1 VYHVWVIGIKQQKRL
16 DGLNSPV
23 IIMSRNRS
31 TDNQSSLLRLRIA
44 QEAARLIAR
53 KKVRNFHTA
62 RMRAMRWLSKGRL
75 SSADVPTQEEVM
87 KELDALSLSVDWNEQ
102 PLSPIEQAADSS
114 NHNVNQSEQ
123 WGVMFRPML
132 EALAGFQWDYETH
145 PEGDALYHSL
155 QVYKLGQEIHPYDEE
170 FLWACLLHDIGFVVD
185 PRIPREAAMRV
196 LQDRV
201 SERIE
206 FLVGEL
212 DYAHAYLQGTQLPKW
227 LRREESVDELIDL
240 AKCDRAGR
248 VSGAIVPTL
257 DEAITQLAE
266 MSSAFE

>member
-1 VYHVWVIGIKQQKRL
+1 
-16 DGLNSPV
+16 
-23 IIMSRNRS
+23 
-31 TDNQSSLLRLRIA
+31 
-44 QEAARLIAR
+44 
-53 KKVRNFHTA
+53 
-62 RMRAMRWLSKGRL
+62 MRWLSKGRL
-75 SSADVPTQEEVM
+75 SSAEVPTQEEVM
-87 KELDALSLSVDWNEQ
+87 KELDALSLSADWNEEPSFSFDQ
-102 PLSPIEQAADSS
+102 KAELSS
-114 NHNVNQSEQ
+114 HNENQSKQ
-123 WGVMFRPML
+123 WGAMFRPML

-155 QVYKLGQEIHPYDEE
+155 QVYKLGRELHPYDEE

-206 FLVGEL
+206 FLVSEL

-240 AKCDRAGR
+240 AKCDRDGR
-248 VSGAIVPTL
+248 VPGAVVPTL
-257 DEAITQLAE
+257 DEALSELAE
-266 MSSAFE
+266 MSSEFE

>member
-1 VYHVWVIGIKQQKRL
+1 
-16 DGLNSPV
+16 
-23 IIMSRNRS
+23 
-31 TDNQSSLLRLRIA
+31 
-44 QEAARLIAR
+44 
-53 KKVRNFHTA
+53 
-62 RMRAMRWLSKGRL
+62 MRWLSKGRL
-75 SSADVPTQEEVM
+75 SSTDVPTQEEVM
-87 KELDALSLSVDWNEQ
+87 KELDALSLSVDWNEEPSSLLDQ
-102 PLSPIEQAADSS
+102 NTALSGNNKNES
-114 NHNVNQSEQ
+114 NNVNESEQ

-155 QVYKLGQEIHPYDEE
+155 QVFKLGQEIHPYDEE

-212 DYAHAYLQGTQLPKW
+212 DYAHAYLKGVQLPKW

-240 AKCDRAGR
+240 AKCDRDAR
-248 VSGAIVPTL
+248 VSGAIVPSL
-257 DEAITQLAE
+257 DDAITQLAE

>member
-1 VYHVWVIGIKQQKRL
+1 MARYRHS
-16 DGLNSPV
+16 DG
-23 IIMSRNRS
+23 
-31 TDNQSSLLRLRIA
+31 QSSELRLRIA

-87 KELDALSLSVDWNEQ
+87 KELEALSLSTDWNEE
-102 PLSPIEQAADSS
+102 PSSLIEQEAESLQHD
-114 NHNVNQSEQ
+114 VNESEQ
-123 WGVMFRPML
+123 WGALFRPML

-155 QVYKLGQEIHPYDEE
+155 QVFKLGQEIHPYDEE

-212 DYAHAYLQGTQLPKW
+212 DYAHAYLKGIQLPRW

-240 AKCDRAGR
+240 ARCDRGGR
-248 VSGAIVPTL
+248 VSGVIVPSL
-257 DEAITQLAE
+257 DEVLKELAE